1 MGNLKLILWSVL
13 LTTLLSSCTYEE
25 VVIHD
30 IKGFKINKM
39 EERQIFFQFEIK
51 LDNPNNY
58 ALKIKNSDLS
68 INLNNKNLGKLY
80 LNETLSVPAN
90 NTDYVLVKSSVQT
103 QGSAQDI
110 LSVMMGSL
118 LTGALDV
125 HIKGEVSGGTIIF
138 PKKVQIDHAEKVRFD
153 NQ

>member
-1 MGNLKLILWSVL
+1 
-13 LTTLLSSCTYEE
+13 

-39 EERQIFFQFEIK
+39 EDSQIFFQFEIK

-68 INLNNKNLGKLY
+68 INLNNKNLGKLF
-80 LNETLSVPAN
+80 LSETLSVPAN

-125 HIKGEVSGGTIIF
+125 HIKGEVSGGSMIF

>member
-1 MGNLKLILWSVL
+1 MIKLRLVLWCL
-13 LTTLLSSCTYEE
+13 LLSATLASCTYEE
-25 VVIHD
+25 VAIHD

-39 EERQIFFQFEIK
+39 EDRQIFFQFEIK

-68 INLNNKNLGKLY
+68 INLNNKNLGQLY
-80 LNETLSVPAN
+80 LSETLSVPAKN
-90 NTDYVLVKSSVQT
+90 KDYVLVKSSVKT

-110 LSVMMGSL
+110 LSIMLGSL
-118 LTGALDV
+118 FTGALDV
-125 HIKGEVSGGTIIF
+125 HIKGEVSGGSMIF